1 MVLFILPIFNAVE
14 NLKVSNKVMNCVSL
28 LQYARTM
35 KDSEK
40 RLNSQLRPTLARQ
53 KLKIKEQRLFQSKL
67 NA

>member
-1 MVLFILPIFNAVE
+1 MVTVVLFILPIFNAVE

-53 KLKIKEQRLFQSKL
+53 KLKRTKTLSE
-67 NA
+67 

>member
-1 MVLFILPIFNAVE
+1 MVLFILPVLTVFNAVE

-53 KLKIKEQRLFQSKL
+53 KLKRTKTLSE
-67 NA
+67 